1 MTTPEKKVKNKVVS
15 ILKEVGAYHFYPV
28 ASGYGSA
35 GIPDLVACIRG
46 KFIGIECKANGGKVT
61 ALQEK
66 NLMQIIN
73 NGGYSFIVDE
83 TGIGALKLMLM
94 TIAEGKGV
102 VKSGALFD
110 LIKGDGDEHEGTPKQ
125 S

>member
-83 TGIGALKLMLM
+83 TGIGAFKLMLM

-110 LIKGDGDEHEGTPKQ
+110 LIKGDGYEHEGTPKQ

>member
-83 TGIGALKLMLM
+83 TGIGAFKLMLM

-110 LIKGDGDEHEGTPKQ
+110 LIKGDGDEHEGTTKQ

>member
-73 NGGYSFIVDE
+73 NSGYSFIVDE

>member
-46 KFIGIECKANGGKVT
+46 KFIGIESKANGGKVT

-83 TGIGALKLMLM
+83 TGIGAFKLMLM

>member
-1 MTTPEKKVKNKVVS
+1 
-15 ILKEVGAYHFYPV
+15 
-28 ASGYGSA
+28 
-35 GIPDLVACIRG
+35 
-46 KFIGIECKANGGKVT
+46 
-61 ALQEK
+61 
-66 NLMQIIN
+66 MQIIN